1 MDFLT
6 KKHKVNEGEIPQ
18 YYVEANH
25 EAIIPP
31 EEFEQVQA
39 EVARRKRIGKSYSGT
54 IFGTKIICGDCG
66 GYYGQKVWHSNDAYR
81 RVVWRCNR
89 KYGNGK
95 KCATPTITEDEIKGL
110 FVQAFN
116 KMMSERTSA
125 CRDCEELAATL
136 EDTTELDRAIAD
148 TQEEIDTI
156 VERNR
161 RLIREQ
167 AATGMAP
174 EEFDEK
180 AATLNEHYTAA
191 DGKLSRL
198 KATRED
204 HLTRSKAIRRF
215 LTLLAE
221 QPVSLDDWD
230 EQAWNLLV
238 SQVTIREDGSAEFVF
253 RGEITITVKA
263 K

>member
-1 MDFLT
+1 MTVL
-6 KKHKVNEGEIPQ
+6 GL
-18 YYVEANH
+18 
-25 EAIIPP
+25 
-31 EEFEQVQA
+31 
-39 EVARRKRIGKSYSGT
+39 
-54 IFGTKIICGDCG
+54 
-66 GYYGQKVWHSNDAYR
+66 
-81 RVVWRCNR
+81 
-89 KYGNGK
+89 YGNGK

-167 AATGMAP
+167 AATGMAA

-191 DGKLSRL
+191 DGKLARL